1 MQIFATLLIA
11 ATAVIAQQVGSDS
24 GPAVSNGESA
34 VSNPNVNNGWQSQNS
49 LFNSG
54 ESGGNVFS
62 GLKDNKF
69 STSISNSATNDNNFV
84 NPSQSQVSG
93 NTGSTTNGEGNHIGD
108 FISSP
113 ASFAPLGAWGGFR
126 KRDAIF
132 NNYGHHGGYPVGV
145 YAQPYA
151 FAPVAPVYVH
161 PAFGYPAVGPI
172 NHNIQD
178 ASIVQNQGRGW

>member
-49 LFNSG
+49 LFNTG

-84 NPSQSQVSG
+84 NPSQTQVQG
-93 NTGSTTNGEGNHIGD
+93 NTGSTANGEANHIGD
-108 FISSP
+108 FVSG
-113 ASFAPLGAWGGFR
+113 AGGFAPFGGAWGGFR
-126 KRDAIF
+126 KRDAVF
-132 NNYGHHGGYPVGV
+132 NNYGYGHGVPV
-145 YAQPYA
+145 YAHPIA
-151 FAPVAPVYVH
+151 FAPVAPFYPH
-161 PAFGYPAVGPI
+161 PGFGYPVAGPV

-178 ASIVQNQGRGW
+178 ASIVQNQVRGW